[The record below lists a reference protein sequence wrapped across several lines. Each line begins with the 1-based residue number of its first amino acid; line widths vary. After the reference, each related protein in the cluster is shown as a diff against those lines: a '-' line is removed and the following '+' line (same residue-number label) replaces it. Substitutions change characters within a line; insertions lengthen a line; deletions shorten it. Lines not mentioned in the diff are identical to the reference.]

1 MESGG
6 LGFAIGRAM
15 QRHQTRFAGLSPEW
29 VVENHFAFGAK
40 RAAIDEKANCNAE
53 LDSFAGTVCAI
64 AIDRL
69 LRFLGRDGDGQ
80 QAD

>member
-1 MESGG
+1 
-6 LGFAIGRAM
+6 M

-29 VVENHFAFGAK
+29 VVESHFAFGAK
-40 RAAIDEKANCNAE
+40 GAAIDEKANCNAKF
-53 LDSFAGTVCAI
+53 DSFAGTVRAI

-69 LRFLGRDGDGQ
+69 LRLLSRDGDWQ